1 MERVVPAD
9 VLRLLETVGESVWQR
24 SLVTNEITV
33 TIGVWTALGYAAADV
48 PKTLNEALAMFHP
61 DDGQRIMAELE
72 GYLSGKTEGYR
83 AQGRVRAADGEWR
96 WLRITGG
103 VITRDASSNAVL
115 IGGLLSDISEEIAE
129 QSSKIA
135 AETRLARLT
144 RREQDVLEGMLRGL
158 TSKEIGAALRLSSRT
173 VESYR
178 ARVMEKLQVRTIP
191 ALVQLCGQAG
201 WRRQDGSSG
210 TVFGSP
216 KLKGAI

>member
-1 MERVVPAD
+1 
-9 VLRLLETVGESVWQR
+9 
-24 SLVTNEITV
+24 
-33 TIGVWTALGYAAADV
+33 
-48 PKTLNEALAMFHP
+48 
-61 DDGQRIMAELE
+61 
-72 GYLSGKTEGYR
+72 
-83 AQGRVRAADGEWR
+83 
-96 WLRITGG
+96 
-103 VITRDASSNAVL
+103 
-115 IGGLLSDISEEIAE
+115 
-129 QSSKIA
+129 
-135 AETRLARLT
+135 
-144 RREQDVLEGMLRGL
+144 MLRGL